1 MPRGRNITAAGLAPF
16 ALSAGCAAGCVPEPA
31 FDNDPLLGGRPLP
44 RNGSPMAPP
53 SGAVA
58 AAPKPAD
65 GPPQLP
71 PPGPVSPAAL
81 AGSSSAADAGGLRI
95 GPAPGALT
103 AVPSNNAEAWRGS
116 ANNSGAT
123 LKPPEAITDGSVKP
137 IAVIAPSTAGV
148 GPPPP
153 VPGPYTGPAA
163 PAAPVA
169 ADGYAQLQDM
179 LAKRG
184 TLYQQ
189 LTGPDDKGVWRFS
202 CAVPRVDGQAGDHM
216 CEASAPGEGGLA
228 AMRAA
233 LVKIDQYQSQG
244 PAH

>member
-1 MPRGRNITAAGLAPF
+1 MRRGRIITAAGLAPL
-16 ALSAGCAAGCVPEPA
+16 ALLLLAAGCVPEPA

-44 RNGSPMAPP
+44 RNGSPTAPAA
-53 SGAVA
+53 SGVA

-65 GPPQLP
+65 GPLQLP

-81 AGSSSAADAGGLRI
+81 ATGNAPAADASGLRI
-95 GPAPGALT
+95 GPAPGAL
-103 AVPSNNAEAWRGS
+103 ASAPSNNADAWHGS
-116 ANNSGAT
+116 AGNSGAT
-123 LKPPEAITDGSVKP
+123 LKPPEAIADGSVKP
-137 IAVIAPSTAGV
+137 IAVIAPPTAGV

-153 VPGPYTGPAA
+153 VPAPYAGPAA
-163 PAAPVA
+163 PPAPPV
-169 ADGYAQLQDM
+169 ADGYAQLQEL
-179 LAKRG
+179 LAMRG
-184 TLYQQ
+184 VLYQQ

-228 AMRAA
+228 AVRAA
-233 LVKIDQYQSQG
+233 LAKIDQYQSQG